1 MANRVRFPA
10 AVLFFLA
17 GIFVAG
23 AGGRG
28 ETVSGATEPFADRY
42 AAMAWDDIVA
52 EARGSDL
59 YWYMW
64 GGSDSINTFV
74 QEYVA
79 DRLAAEYEIRLEM
92 VPVTDASVYVSKV
105 LGERHAGRMRGGSV
119 DLVWINGE
127 NFRSMRE
134 SGLLFGP
141 YAHLLPN
148 IRYVDTDDP
157 TIAYDFGF
165 AVDGY
170 ESPYG
175 SAQMVM
181 IYDEARVPAPPPTI
195 DALLDWIRE
204 HPGRFTYPAPP
215 DFTGSAF
222 VRHLFYHAAGGY
234 ERLLGPFD
242 ADLFDSVA
250 PAAWEL
256 MNGIEPYLWRG
267 GRTYPETST
276 LQQSLFANRE
286 VDFDMSY
293 NPGSAANLIAQGR
306 YPESAR
312 TFVFEDGTIGNTHF
326 VAIPFNASH
335 KAAAMVAANLL
346 LDPATQYEK
355 AQPAVWGDV
364 PVVDMTKLPPEW
376 RTRFDGL
383 PRPPSMLPADTLQA
397 HRIPELRST
406 WLEAIER
413 GWDRYVLQR

>member
-1 MANRVRFPA
+1 MTYRSLAAAIALLFVTTMA
-10 AVLFFLA
+10 
-17 GIFVAG
+17 AG
-23 AGGRG
+23 AAGRP
-28 ETVSGATEPFADRY
+28 ERRARVPEPFAERY
-42 AAMAWDDIVA
+42 EAMIWDDIVK

-59 YWYMW
+59 YWYLW
-64 GGSDSINTFV
+64 GGSDSVNTFV

-92 VPVTDASVYVSKV
+92 VPVTDASVFVSKV
-105 LGERHAGRMRGGSV
+105 LGERQAGRMRGGSV

-134 SGLLFGP
+134 SDLLFGP

-148 IRYVDTDDP
+148 MRYVDTDDSS
-157 TIAYDFGF
+157 IAYDFGF
-165 AVDGY
+165 PVDGY

-181 IYDEARVPAPPPTI
+181 IYDEARVPDPPTTI

-234 ERLLGPFD
+234 EHLLGPFD
-242 ADLFDSVA
+242 QDRFDEVA
-250 PAAWEL
+250 SDAWDL
-256 MNGIEPYLWRG
+256 MNEIEPWLWRE

-306 YPESAR
+306 YPDSSR
-312 TFVFEDGTIGNTHF
+312 TFVFESGTIGNTHF

-355 AQPAVWGDV
+355 ALPAVWGDL
-364 PVVDMTKLPPEW
+364 PVVDMTKLPQEW
-376 RTRFDGL
+376 RGRFDAI
-383 PRPPSMLPADTLQA
+383 PRPPSMLPADVLQA
-397 HRIPELRST
+397 HRIPELQST
-406 WLEAIER
+406 WLDAIER
-413 GWDRYVLQR
+413 GWVRNVLQR